1 MNRLFIGN
9 VSTKVDPSE
18 LKHLMEDCGKIKYF
32 DIKDGSG
39 YMVFLLNSGI
49 RNNRRS
55 RRSDQ
60 KV

>member
-49 RNNRRS
+49 RNNR
-55 RRSDQ
+55 
-60 KV
+60 